1 MAPTPDFRCSFAAS
15 PELICVPLPDF
26 KKFNV
31 VAASRAY
38 LNSVNSK
45 TEDFLGKGTIGI
57 FGKNLSGTPPGDFY
71 DFLSSFFQVI
81 EKKTPDTTTVQK
93 SNNQLSIFKKRSLDQ
108 NFCFRLFLPS
118 LIRPENFLTLFTRL
132 RGSLT
137 LDGPINYS
145 GQKR

>member
-1 MAPTPDFRCSFAAS
+1 MAPTPEFRCSFAAS
-15 PELICVPLPDF
+15 PELIFVPLPDF

-45 TEDFLGKGTIGI
+45 TEDFLGKRTIGI

-81 EKKTPDTTTVQK
+81 EKKLPTQRP
-93 SNNQLSIFKKRSLDQ
+93 FKNLII
-108 NFCFRLFLPS
+108 NYLFLKNALS
-118 LIRPENFLTLFTRL
+118 TKLFAFDYFSRL
-132 RGSLT
+132 
-137 LDGPINYS
+137 
-145 GQKR
+145 

>member
-15 PELICVPLPDF
+15 PELIFVTLPDF
-26 KKFNV
+26 QKLNV
-31 VAASRAY
+31 VAASSAY

-45 TEDFLGKGTIGI
+45 TEDLLAKETIGI
-57 FGKNLSGTPPGDFY
+57 FGKNPSGPPPGDFY
-71 DFLSSFFQVI
+71 DFLSSFFQVT
-81 EKKTPDTTTVQK
+81 EKKTSDTTTVRK
-93 SNNQLSIFKKRSLDQ
+93 SNNQLSIFKKTPFDQ
-108 NFCFRLFLPS
+108 TFCFRLFLPS

-132 RGSLT
+132 WGSLT